1 MDHSFS
7 SSMLCQNAHTYINSL
22 HNSHRNK
29 PVCVMQVH
37 LAALRCV
44 LTVGFLNYITE
55 PEACQVPSFPST
67 QTHIYIH
74 LGKVY
79 DASQSLAAP
88 T

>member
-1 MDHSFS
+1 
-7 SSMLCQNAHTYINSL
+7 
-22 HNSHRNK
+22 
-29 PVCVMQVH
+29 MQVY

-67 QTHIYIH
+67 HTHIYTH